1 MYTALIALLLTC
13 AAAALVFFSWRQGK
27 RVWAAALGWLL
38 AFASILPWSRALGP
52 EIGICYAIMVFVCL
66 VWAAVVWNME
76 PARAGA
82 APGGQ
87 RSFQALHR
95 PSAREY
101 GKHGLLFLLS
111 VPGAGILALMLTAAL
126 VLPLAWTMPVKVA
139 LVIFLFPVV
148 WGAFSVWICAQEK
161 LLKPLLAS
169 VLVLAVSSLLLF
181 A

>member
-1 MYTALIALLLTC
+1 MYAVLIAILLSL
-13 AAAALVFFSWRQGK
+13 AAAALVFRSWRRGK
-27 RVWAAALGWLL
+27 LVWAAALGWLL

-52 EIGICYAIMVFVCL
+52 ELGTCYGIMVFVCL
-66 VWAAVVWNME
+66 VWAAVLWNME
-76 PARAGA
+76 PARADTA
-82 APGGQ
+82 SRQ
-87 RSFQALHR
+87 RNFQALHR
-95 PSAREY
+95 PSVREY

-139 LVIFLFPVV
+139 VVIFVFPVV